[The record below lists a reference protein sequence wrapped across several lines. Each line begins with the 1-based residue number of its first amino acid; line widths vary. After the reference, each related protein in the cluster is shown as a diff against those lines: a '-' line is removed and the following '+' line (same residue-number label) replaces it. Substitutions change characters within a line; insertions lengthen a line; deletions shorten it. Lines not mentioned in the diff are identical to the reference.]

1 MSSSSTTSSTAFVT
15 VIPIEDAPLGRG
27 RPQLLTVELMHE
39 IAKRIRVFGLS
50 DSHAGLLT
58 GVSSSSVSRWR
69 QASEE
74 FRDVLER
81 ARAEFERDRVLALLE
96 AVRPD
101 GLTDWRAHAWLL
113 RNASREG
120 GYGKAA
126 NPLPNTAPKNLEN
139 LPKNTLGAGGGDAEG
154 EGGSKKPENLPKNTS
169 LPGLPP
175 APAEPAAAEGD
186 ATNALLSVVP
196 ASPDSASRPPCGA
209 TNPNSVPK
217 IVPGEPRAVAS
228 HAGGSADGATQLLSR
243 VA

>member
-15 VIPIEDAPLGRG
+15 VTPIEDAPLGRG
-27 RPQLLTVELMHE
+27 RPPLLTVELMPE

-58 GVSSSSVSRWR
+58 GVSSSSISRWR

-120 GYGKAA
+120 GYSKAA
-126 NPLPNTAPKNLEN
+126 NPLPNAAPKNLEN
-139 LPKNTLGAGGGDAEG
+139 LPKNTLGAGGGDAES
-154 EGGSKKPENLPKNTS
+154 EGASKKPENLPKNTPR
-169 LPGLPP
+169 PGLPP
-175 APAEPAAAEGD
+175 AAAEPAAAGVDVTDTIAPPSSE
-186 ATNALLSVVP
+186 TVLSSPFVVN
-196 ASPDSASRPPCGA
+196 
-209 TNPNSVPK
+209 NPNSVPK
-217 IVPGEPRAVAS
+217 IPRERETGVPQ
-228 HAGGSADGATQLLSR
+228 SADPANVAMEALSR